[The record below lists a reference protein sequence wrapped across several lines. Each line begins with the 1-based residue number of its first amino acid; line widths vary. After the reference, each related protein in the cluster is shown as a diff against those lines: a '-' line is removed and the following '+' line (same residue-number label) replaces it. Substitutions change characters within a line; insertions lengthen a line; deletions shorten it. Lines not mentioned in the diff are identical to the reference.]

1 MSLMSS
7 RSAAKAFGTVAL
19 RLSLRGILVHDH
31 AVYVEL
37 GSEFRRVSHSNLD
50 EDKVLVLGEAM
61 IGGNLPFIS
70 VFSEVAVVWLDI
82 GSTAPT
88 AGRTTLDVLRVGGGV
103 VDRPPELPSS
113 RPLS

>member
-70 VFSEVAVVWLDI
+70 VFSEVAVWLDI

-88 AGRTTLDVLRVGGGV
+88 AGRTTLDVPRLGGGA